1 MCKIEIDT
9 LERSGPGPGG
19 CLDGGGTVPPSVV
32 PQPPGLSPLH
42 PDVITPKRQAVVD
55 RLRRRIESYRRRQS
69 DCMPRFDQTFTGL
82 CEQNLQDTLQLKQRY
97 LDTKNKRTPKSK
109 DKKQQDSTA
118 LQSSVHVQQKF
129 LKRPSEDHDSGVP
142 GDGFEPPVKLQ
153 CTTQHGAAHQP
164 EGLTKFSVEIVQQL
178 EFTTSAANSQP
189 QQISTNVT
197 VKALTNAS
205 VKSDVSSPKSS
216 NPSTPASN
224 LRPSSGV
231 GNSVDIGTLVECVKQ
246 EPDNDFADLDQCAAA
261 LEKDAAVN
269 GTAFGGFSDLIG
281 EDPDDEIITSDAF
294 KDLISDISNYPEFM
308 KDFDFDENKSENSL
322 FVNGLKVE
330 ESKEITQNVLDNSK
344 NSQNTHSPLLQNT
357 NYSPPIFEG
366 QGSMSKN
373 RMSYSNMDFGKTEL
387 SPAAQTLKQMAEQHQ
402 HKNQMGLTFN
412 PNTRA
417 PNPRSPY
424 PDFQFQGDY
433 GSPNSNSNFKN
444 SPNFNQPEMIKQE
457 MMYQGTEYDMKRK
470 GAGIYKQQYS
480 PYGSPS
486 ASSHGSPGYLPRTS
500 GGGGSTPG
508 GGAFGGGT
516 PPRPASGPGGNT
528 SGTTLQINQAQQL
541 HISQQGQGHS
551 IQVSAGQHLQL
562 SGDLK
567 GNVSIATQQGMYFN
581 QQSATNAQQNSSSQ
595 QQTCNTTNSQQ
606 PNSVNQQQGG
616 PGGLSNQTNSQSQN
630 VQQGVHLSN
639 SQLSNAQAASQQHT
653 QGPYGNMGDL
663 HGASLSG
670 GGGGGMA
677 GPGVN
682 MLGGGGMGGPGVL
695 PISSGHG
702 VGMPG
707 SQHQSAMG
715 DMYSMSQTQTINFTQ
730 QSLRQRV
737 NGPNGMPSSMGPNS
751 QMAPNGLMSNN
762 VTMGPGGPMGSGGP
776 MGNTM
781 GPRHMAPQTLEQ
793 QKLLQ
798 QQQQMLRAQQAL
810 MQQQMVRPP
819 PPEYKA
825 SAGMMQTM
833 QPRYPTGPPTSRRM
847 PQPMPPSGP
856 MMRSHNM
863 YVMQQQHLSARTMY
877 PRQQSPISG
886 PESIPQHGSA
896 EWRHLIMTQQQNA
909 NFNPQIRPN
918 FQHQAGGYGMNTGN
932 MQMTGIQ
939 HQQMRTQGMVS
950 TGMQGQ
956 NMSQPQGLGQ
966 NPMQMNNINQQM
978 LSHMQQQQA
987 IMQQQSSNQMSLS
1000 NMSMQQTQSL
1010 SMTNQ
1015 SIQHQ
1020 QLNNHQQLL
1029 NNPSNNNQS
1038 NSLSN
1043 FNPQAAD
1050 FNLDFLENLPTSD
1063 TSAFSEQELLNS
1075 FDNDPGFNLHD
1086 ML

>member
-1 MCKIEIDT
+1 
-9 LERSGPGPGG
+9 
-19 CLDGGGTVPPSVV
+19 
-32 PQPPGLSPLH
+32 
-42 PDVITPKRQAVVD
+42 
-55 RLRRRIESYRRRQS
+55 
-69 DCMPRFDQTFTGL
+69 MPRFDQSFTGL

-142 GDGFEPPVKLQ
+142 SDGFEPPVKLQ

-224 LRPSSGV
+224 LRPNSGV

-269 GTAFGGFSDLIG
+269 GGSAFGGFSDLIG
-281 EDPDDEIITSDAF
+281 EDPDDEIINSDAF
-294 KDLISDISNYPEFM
+294 KDLILDISNYPEFM
-308 KDFDFDENKSENSL
+308 KDFDFDDNKNETL
-322 FVNGLKVE
+322 IINGLKVE
-330 ESKEITQNVLDNSK
+330 ESPKEMAPNVLDNTK
-344 NSQNTHSPLLQNT
+344 TTHSPLLQNT

-366 QGSMSKN
+366 QTNMSKN
-373 RMSYSNMDFGKTEL
+373 RMSYSNMDFVKTEL

-412 PNTRA
+412 PNARA

-444 SPNFNQPEMIKQE
+444 SPNFSQPEMIKQE
-457 MMYQGTEYDMKRK
+457 IMYQGNEYDIKRK
-470 GAGIYKQQYS
+470 GTGIYKQQYS
-480 PYGSPS
+480 PYGSPG

-500 GGGGSTPG
+500 GGGSTPG

-516 PPRPASGPGGNT
+516 PPRPSSGPGGNG

-581 QQSATNAQQNSSSQ
+581 QQSNANAQQNSSNQ
-595 QQTCNTTNSQQ
+595 QQNCNPTNTQQ
-606 PNSVNQQQGG
+606 QSSVNQQQSGS
-616 PGGLSNQTNSQSQN
+616 GGLSNQTNQQNQN
-630 VQQGVHLSN
+630 VQQSGVHLSN
-639 SQLSNAQAASQQHT
+639 SQLSNSQAASQQHT
-653 QGPYGNMGDL
+653 QVPYGNINDL
-663 HGASLSG
+663 HGAGLSG
-670 GGGGGMA
+670 NGGGLA

-682 MLGGGGMGGPGVL
+682 MLGGGNMGGSGVMPL
-695 PISSGHG
+695 SSGHN

-707 SQHQSAMG
+707 NQHQNAMG
-715 DMYSMSQTQTINFTQ
+715 DIYSMSQSQTINFTQ

-737 NGPNGMPSSMGPNS
+737 NGPNGIPSSMGPTS
-751 QMAPNGLMSNN
+751 QMTPNGLMNSN
-762 VTMGPGGPMGSGGP
+762 VSMGPGGPMGSGGP

-825 SAGMMQTM
+825 SAGMMQGM

-847 PQPMPPSGP
+847 PQPMPPSVTSLGP

-863 YVMQQQHLSARTMY
+863 YVMQQQHLSARSMY
-877 PRQQSPISG
+877 PRQQSPIAG
-886 PESIPQHGSA
+886 PETMPQHGSA
-896 EWRHLIMTQQQNA
+896 EWRHLIMSQQQNA
-909 NFNPQIRPN
+909 NFSPQMRPN
-918 FQHQAGGYGMNTGN
+918 FQHQGGGYGMNAGN
-932 MQMTGIQ
+932 MQMTGLQ
-939 HQQMRTQGMVS
+939 HQQMRSQGLVS
-950 TGMQGQ
+950 GGLPGQ
-956 NMSQPQGLGQ
+956 NMGQPQ

-978 LSHMQQQQA
+978 LTHMQQQQA
-987 IMQQQSSNQMSLS
+987 LMQQQSSNQMSLS
-1000 NMSMQQTQSL
+1000 NMSMQQSQSL
-1010 SMTNQ
+1010 TMSNQ

-1020 QLNNHQQLL
+1020 HNHPQLM

-1038 NSLSN
+1038 NSISN

-1050 FNLDFLENLPTSD
+1050 FNLDFLENLPTTD
-1063 TSAFSEQELLNS
+1063 ASAFTEQELLNS
-1075 FDNDPGFNLHD
+1075 FDNDPGFNLQD
-1086 ML
+1086 IL